1 MIKNLVVTT
10 QPVKNGSNGIIAR
23 ERYLTNINHP
33 NHRLTEK
40 IVSLIGNRQTS
51 ERICELGEKHK
62 LMQKY
67 KSRKGGRPL
76 SSFGMEFCLT
86 IPSNAKKPTDEQWI
100 KVISYICR
108 SLAKKLKLSED
119 EYKTFR
125 KNIRAVCHKQKENSN
140 GSNDH
145 VHLIIGK
152 VLNDKILT
160 SLQKKETTRLIKQ
173 SYSMIAMKEFGIDHK
188 KYVPNYNNSKKLE
201 IWRYNQTKFNKI
213 KETEELILQLTKAS
227 SHLIRNLEQQNKKEN
242 AKYVEEIESLLYS
255 LNYRNLD
262 ETQKNKVTNI
272 KDIIS
277 NKIYGR

>member
-1 MIKNLVVTT
+1 MTT
-10 QPVKNGSNGIIAR
+10 QSVKNGSNGIIAR

-51 ERICELGEKHK
+51 KRMCELGEKHK

-119 EYKTFR
+119 EYKTFK

-173 SYSMIAMKEFGIDHK
+173 SYSMIAIKEFGIDHN
-188 KYVPNYNNSKKLE
+188 KYEPNHNNSKKLE
-201 IWRYNQTKFNKI
+201 IWRYNKNKLEKS
-213 KETEELILQLTKAS
+213 KETEEIILELIERS
-227 SHLIRNLEQQNKKEN
+227 NYLINNLKKHTNKE
-242 AKYVEEIESLLYS
+242 KYTYIKQIESLLSS
-255 LNYRNLD
+255 LNYNKLD
-262 ETQKNKVTNI
+262 DMQNKKISKI
-272 KDIIS
+272 KEIIS
-277 NKIYGR
+277 NEM

>member
-10 QPVKNGSNGIIAR
+10 QSVKNGSNGIIAR

-51 ERICELGEKHK
+51 KRMCELGEKHK

-119 EYKTFR
+119 EYKTFK

-173 SYSMIAMKEFGIDHK
+173 SYSMIAIKEFGIDHN
-188 KYVPNYNNSKKLE
+188 KYQPNYKNSKKLE
-201 IWRYNQTKFNKI
+201 MWRYNKNKLEKS
-213 KETEELILQLTKAS
+213 KETEEIILELIERS
-227 SHLIRNLEQQNKKEN
+227 NYLINNIKEHTNKE
-242 AKYVEEIESLLYS
+242 KYIYIKQIESLLSS
-255 LNYRNLD
+255 LNYNKLD
-262 ETQKNKVTNI
+262 DMQNKKISKI
-272 KDIIS
+272 KEIIS
-277 NKIYGR
+277 NKM